1 MSGRQGVVGVDVN
14 REPLA
19 NGAPAPAPA
28 PAAALPDPSPAAR
41 PAAANPEPGGADER
55 FVSRLS
61 RPPTPGARA
70 SPLPEDA
77 AAREPAR
84 RDWGYHAAAAPRHA
98 TACCTYSKL
107 GTALGGGQGPS
118 APTSELQAAWLDACR
133 RPVQKGLATQIFQP
147 ISPRCM

>member
-1 MSGRQGVVGVDVN
+1 MSGRQGVVGVDVI

-19 NGAPAPAPA
+19 TGAPAPAPA

-98 TACCTYSKL
+98 TA
-107 GTALGGGQGPS
+107 
-118 APTSELQAAWLDACR
+118 
-133 RPVQKGLATQIFQP
+133 
-147 ISPRCM
+147 